1 MSSTPARDTTIL
13 TIIFLFAVVGAV
25 LVYYFIGGHSGAVK
39 GKENNTEPE
48 GGKTRS
54 CPCPEKTP
62 RTDTSKGVWAVK
74 ESNNSD
80 MHEWR
85 PYQVYFVG
93 DENYKLMQE
102 SGEFIKFA
110 EGLLAQATI
119 RMNNVALQCP
129 AKLLVVGTTVF
140 TQEQE
145 QKYLRSGAAAPNLT
159 GFLAEDEMARTADI
173 VIALS
178 SAEVKGVDISDAQE
192 ENSLC
197 TKDKF
202 IVANT
207 LPWNYYMMDE
217 RILTAL
223 IRLMGFP
230 GHPCIERPPSCC
242 GLMQD
247 LYKKALAGEKGA
259 QCYNTNLTCCHPTTF
274 ELYRMSPSTQCIMMA
289 GTTTYFQATEEGDQ
303 CFINCTASGGYDL
316 VDGRAT
322 DYILPD
328 GASCK
333 DDRRFP
339 VCLDGRCSLPYDEM
353 MDTLYSIWNMNS
365 SASLPACQLQ
375 LASLQVLQDILL

>member
-247 LYKKALAGEKGA
+247 LYKLQKKG
-259 QCYNTNLTCCHPTTF
+259 T
-274 ELYRMSPSTQCIMMA
+274 SVSSTVQ
-289 GTTTYFQATEEGDQ
+289 
-303 CFINCTASGGYDL
+303 
-316 VDGRAT
+316 
-322 DYILPD
+322 P
-328 GASCK
+328 
-333 DDRRFP
+333 
-339 VCLDGRCSLPYDEM
+339 
-353 MDTLYSIWNMNS
+353 
-365 SASLPACQLQ
+365 PA
-375 LASLQVLQDILL
+375 VTILLTAEPPITFFPMVLHARTTGDFRTTLVVLGRTARCAWMADAVFRTTR